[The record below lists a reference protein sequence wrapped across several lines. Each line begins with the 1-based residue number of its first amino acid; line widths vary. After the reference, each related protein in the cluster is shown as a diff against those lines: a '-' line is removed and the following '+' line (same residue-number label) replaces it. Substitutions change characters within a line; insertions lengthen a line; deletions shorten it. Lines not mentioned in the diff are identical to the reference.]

1 LKKRIKNE
9 RRVKVMVM
17 YYSVS
22 EVAEMMNL
30 NYYTVLYWCRDGKL
44 PAVCINKTYRVPIK
58 ELKEFLE
65 EKKIKKKVVV

>member
-1 LKKRIKNE
+1 
-9 RRVKVMVM
+9 MVM

-30 NYYTVLYWCRDGKL
+30 NYYTVLYWCREGKL